1 MTVRGGSLMTPEVL
15 DAMNEASTC
24 FVDMEELNL
33 AAGKVVARACGA
45 EAGLVTASCAA
56 SQVLM
61 VAACM
66 TGKDERK
73 IDLLPSSS
81 LGKNEV
87 FRFSN
92 DNIFARFHE
101 NIRHRDVFLVQ
112 PFAAP
117 VNDHRTKLTAQK
129 EMRQQSYQ

>member
-1 MTVRGGSLMTPEVL
+1 MTPEVL
-15 DAMNEASTC
+15 DAKNEASTC

-66 TGKDERK
+66 TGTDPMSIEMLPDTKGLRDEVLMFKGQRNHYDSMFELSGG
-73 IDLLPSSS
+73 I
-81 LGKNEV
+81 
-87 FRFSN
+87 
-92 DNIFARFHE
+92 
-101 NIRHRDVFLVQ
+101 
-112 PFAAP
+112 
-117 VNDHRTKLTAQK
+117 
-129 EMRQQSYQ
+129 